1 MDPVLIN
8 QIKEVHIQRVLA
20 PYVFKEFHI
29 FFRDYIFLL
38 LYINPFFSVSFFFQ
52 TFPNFCWLCFTYICR
67 QLFIATQIGSI
78 IDVYYRWVS
87 CTRRARGRSEAVIRV
102 GEATLDSEPTHS
114 LPRLQSVALQA
125 EIEAHTHKAITPQGK
140 IRDHDT
146 IF

>member
-1 MDPVLIN
+1 MFSKSFIYFFE
-8 QIKEVHIQRVLA
+8 IIYFIYISIH
-20 PYVFKEFHI
+20 
-29 FFRDYIFLL
+29 FFRF
-38 LYINPFFSVSFFFQ
+38 FFFQ

-114 LPRLQSVALQA
+114 LHRLLSVALQA